1 MVIAYDDE
9 NKNAKLSLRA
19 SDIFNELQKEV
30 EEMLRKGDVVEAL
43 WRPECTAYMI
53 EGVPGIPYGNT
64 LKSLLLVEQNM
75 KHRRQIAS
83 KYLRSNEGII
93 TLSNFPRFGC
103 TDQFLEPH
111 HELFGP
117 KLRSSFLPDE
127 VLNPH
132 VKFQVLSD
140 NIRSRR
146 GSNAA
151 INIPIFHDK
160 RSQNLFL
167 GYEEALPDHIYMDST
182 IFGLGCCCLQTTIQA
197 CNIGEAR
204 KLYDQLAVLSPIMLA
219 LTAATPIWR
228 GYLSDMDCRW
238 FALVK
243 GTDDRTK
250 EERGLEPLKNDRFV
264 INKPRFD
271 TIAYYISTDK
281 ILKTE
286 YNDKNPVYDRNIY
299 KKLIDN
305 EIDEL
310 LAHHVSYL
318 FIRDPL
324 FAFEELLHQDDELSS
339 DHFEIFYVEHSFNNW
354 QSVRFKPP
362 PPNSDIGWRVEFR
375 CMDVQISDF
384 ENAAF
389 VIFIILL
396 TRIIISYD
404 LNFYIP
410 ISKVDKNMNTAYK
423 RDALN
428 TERFWFRKNIF
439 ANCDEDEFEKM
450 TINDIV
456 NGNGNEFPGLIC
468 IIFRYLE
475 TMNVGIETRY
485 HLESI
490 LSKLQ
495 TAATWIRNF
504 VRSHPNYNYD
514 SIVSQEINYDLI
526 KMIEG
531 IQKSQVKTP
540 ELLGEF
546 KIQ

>member
-1 MVIAYDDE
+1 MGLLSEGKPLSWEQTKKYADHIRNHGINQFLSIYNKTKNREKDCLLWGDEIEYMLIAYDDE

-30 EEMLRKGDVVEAL
+30 EEMLRKGYIIAIPSGTKYNKFINSIVFYSDVVEAL
-43 WRPECTAYMI
+43 WRPERTAYMI

-64 LKSLLLVEQNM
+64 LESLLLVEQNM

-103 TDQFLEPH
+103 TGQFLEPH

-127 VLNPH
+127 
-132 VKFQVLSD
+132 
-140 NIRSRR
+140 
-146 GSNAA
+146 
-151 INIPIFHDK
+151 
-160 RSQNLFL
+160 
-167 GYEEALPDHIYMDST
+167 
-182 IFGLGCCCLQTTIQA
+182 
-197 CNIGEAR
+197 
-204 KLYDQLAVLSPIMLA
+204 LA

-250 EERGLEPLKNDRFV
+250 KERGLEPLKNDRFV

-286 YNDKNPVYDRNIY
+286 YNDKNPVYDQNIY

-324 FAFEELLHQDDELSS
+324 FAFEELLHQDN
-339 DHFEIFYVEHSFNNW
+339 IHSTNW

-389 VIFIILL
+389 V
-396 TRIIISYD
+396 
-404 LNFYIP
+404 
-410 ISKVDKNMNTAYK
+410 DKNMNTAYK

-439 ANCDEDEFEKM
+439 ANCDEDEFEKKM

-485 HLESI
+485 HLEKYLEFVGMRASG
-490 LSKLQ
+490 KLQ

-540 ELLGEF
+540 ELL
-546 KIQ
+546 